1 MKNYLKLFF
10 GLFAMSMMTFSC
22 DDNDT
27 DGMMQ
32 TDKNITTLVS
42 ESSNLTLLRTAVVRA
57 GLATTLAADGN
68 MTVFA
73 PTNEAF
79 AEAGL
84 GTEAQ
89 INAVPVETLRSI
101 LLYHVVTQRYAAADI
116 PTGTT
121 ELTTANTAKAYVTKN
136 TRGVYLNG
144 NAMVTTADVNAS
156 NGVVHVINK
165 VLMPPS
171 QNIVQLAQ
179 GNTNLSFLVAAV
191 TRASQG
197 NTNVAAALSANSATG
212 MTVFAPTNQ
221 AFIAAGFTSTD
232 AIMAADPNTLASIL
246 TYHVIGARVFSSD
259 LTEGAMPATL
269 NGGRVT
275 ITLSGGAKVKGNSNT
290 TASNITATDI
300 LATNGVVH
308 VIDQVLLP

>member
-1 MKNYLKLFF
+1 MKNYLKLIL
-10 GLFAMSMMTFSC
+10 GLLAFSFIVFSC
-22 DDNDT
+22 DDNDD

-32 TDKNITTLVS
+32 TDKTITMLVS
-42 ESSNLTLLRTAVVRA
+42 ENSNLTLLRAAVLRA
-57 GLATTLAADGN
+57 GLANTLSADGT

-79 AEAGL
+79 AAAGL
-84 GTEAQ
+84 GTEAA
-89 INAVPVETLRSI
+89 INAVPVETLKGI
-101 LLYHVVTQRYAAADI
+101 LMYHVLSQKYAAANI
-116 PTGTT
+116 PNGTT
-121 ELTTANTAKAYVTKN
+121 ELTTASNAKAYVTKN
-136 TRGVYLNG
+136 TRGVYVNG
-144 NAMVTTADVNAS
+144 NAMVTTSDVNAS
-156 NGVVHVINK
+156 NGVVHIINK

-179 GNTNLSFLVAAV
+179 SNTNLSYLVAAV
-191 TRASQG
+191 VRASQG
-197 NTNVAAALSANSATG
+197 STNVAAALSTSSTTG

-221 AFIAAGFTSTD
+221 AFINAGFATTD
-232 AIMAADPNTLASIL
+232 AIMAANPDTLASIL

-259 LTEGAMPATL
+259 LTEGAMPTTL
-269 NGGRVT
+269 NGGKVT
-275 ITLSGGAKVKGNSNT
+275 ITLTGGAKVKGSANA